1 MLFKDEYNVSLP
13 QKTVFSGCVLF
24 TILAA
29 IYLMFADS
37 LDFLGWLNA
46 NAEVGNPIRRT
57 LIASGLVIY
66 YVRLQFTVWAFQKR
80 KWTWLETAI
89 ISIVLVVALYAFA
102 RVGGSNETP
111 VGFVDFIGVSLYLF
125 GSFINT
131 HSEYSRHTWKS
142 KEENYGKLYTG
153 GLFRYSMHVNYF
165 GDVLLFSG
173 FAMITHTLSMFVIP
187 LIMTV
192 NFIVNIIPSLDKYLE
207 SKYGD
212 SFRAYAGR
220 TKKLIPFVY

>member
-1 MLFKDEYNVSLP
+1 MLFKDEYDVSLP
-13 QKTVFSGCVLF
+13 QKTIFSGCVLV

-37 LDFLGWLNA
+37 VDLLGWLN
-46 NAEVGNPIRRT
+46 EKEDVGNPTRRA
-57 LIASGLVIY
+57 LIASCLVIY
-66 YVRLQFTVWAFQKR
+66 YVRLQVTVWAFQKR
-80 KWTWLETAI
+80 RWTWLETAI
-89 ISIVLVVALYAFA
+89 ISIVMPLALYAFA
-102 RVGGSNETP
+102 RVGGSNEKA
-111 VGFVDFIGVSLYLF
+111 VGIVDFIGVSLYLV
-125 GSFINT
+125 GSYINT

-142 KEENYGKLYTG
+142 KEENIGRLYTE

-165 GDVLLFSG
+165 GDVLLFVG
-173 FAMITHTLSMFVIP
+173 FAMITHTLSMLVIP

-212 SFRAYAGR
+212 SFRV
-220 TKKLIPFVY
+220 ISDN